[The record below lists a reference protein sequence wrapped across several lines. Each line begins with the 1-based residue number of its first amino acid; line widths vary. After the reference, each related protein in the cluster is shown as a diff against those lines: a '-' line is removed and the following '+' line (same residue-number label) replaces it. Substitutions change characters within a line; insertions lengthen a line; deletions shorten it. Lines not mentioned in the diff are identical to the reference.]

1 MIIIPCSGM
10 FPNVRIFARNLEPDD
25 LGRVSP
31 TNRKILFHSSH
42 GIPGISNRNIWSNG
56 KLPLCFVSR
65 AEQLCP
71 EMNAYGRTFHGGKS
85 IEKHMRWLIIDDILS
100 GGGNV
105 WTEYYPGSFRAIGS
119 KCKVSGV
126 PVSNVWMTF
135 CQTRENLPLHAAA
148 RGQPKKLAEPELDLV
163 RLLIK
168 CRPSRTSER
177 ENDLEKDD
185 EAYRR
190 KRHPW

>member
-1 MIIIPCSGM
+1 MFRDVPECSMFLILSTPLILFHLIVENLILHIFLIIMIIIPCSGM

-65 AEQLCP
+65 AVQLCP

-85 IEKHMRWLIIDDILS
+85 IEKYMR
-100 GGGNV
+100 
-105 WTEYYPGSFRAIGS
+105 
-119 KCKVSGV
+119 
-126 PVSNVWMTF
+126 
-135 CQTRENLPLHAAA
+135 
-148 RGQPKKLAEPELDLV
+148 
-163 RLLIK
+163 
-168 CRPSRTSER
+168 
-177 ENDLEKDD
+177 
-185 EAYRR
+185 
-190 KRHPW
+190 